1 MPAPADSAAASAA
14 ADESP
19 VLAPLD
25 GDTPYV
31 PLRIAVHESLRAA
44 ILDGTLKPG
53 LLLSENRLAAQL
65 KVSRTP
71 IREALHMLER
81 ESLVSVRPGR
91 KLVVST
97 PTLQDIDE
105 IYGIRMIVEVAA
117 LRRISAD
124 DTKVIGRLEA
134 CIARDAAALQSGD
147 LGALMEPNTD
157 FHMTLIATLGN
168 WRLQRF
174 IDSIHELV
182 TRFRLFSL
190 EDTDWAAQAVD
201 DHAAIVAL
209 LKDGRNEDA
218 ATVLTRHLEQANEG
232 LKRKFHEARPGGE
245 SRAG

>member
-1 MPAPADSAAASAA
+1 MKAANERVRLALLHADA
-14 ADESP
+14 
-19 VLAPLD
+19 
-25 GDTPYV
+25 PYV

-44 ILDGTLKPG
+44 ITDGTLKPG
-53 LLLSENRLAAQL
+53 LLLSENRLASEL
-65 KVSRTP
+65 DVSRTP
-71 IREALHMLER
+71 IREALRMLER

-124 DTKVIGRLEA
+124 DKEIIDRLEA
-134 CIARDAAALQSGD
+134 CTQRDAQAIGRGD
-147 LGALMEPNTD
+147 FRALMETNTD

-168 WRLQRF
+168 RRLQCF
-174 IDSIHELV
+174 IDSIHSLV

-190 EDTDWAAQAVD
+190 ENTDWAAQAID

-209 LKDGRNEDA
+209 LKQGRNEEA
-218 ATVLTRHLEQANEG
+218 VNVLTKHLERANEG
-232 LKRKFHEARPGGE
+232 LKRKFHQALPEGEAGTG
-245 SRAG
+245 